1 MKEMQA
7 FAKSHPEL
15 GEIEGRTK
23 AIFLENLQ
31 RGAPTEEAPL
41 VDQTPAK
48 APAKTPAKTPKFVAA
63 EGELNVSM
71 ENTKAEMEAFAKSHP
86 ELGEIEG
93 RTKAIFLENLQRAW
107 AQRGSG
113 LGWVV
118 QTPAVQKKA
127 AALTRAAMPVSV
139 ENTMKELQKFAATFK
154 NQIGEVEGR
163 TKAVYFANLC
173 TALEQR
179 GLLK

>member
-1 MKEMQA
+1 MQA

-31 RGAPTEEAPL
+31 RAWAQRGSAPTPAKVE
-41 VDQTPAK
+41 QTPAK

-107 AQRGSG
+107 AQRG
-113 LGWVV
+113 
-118 QTPAVQKKA
+118 
-127 AALTRAAMPVSV
+127 
-139 ENTMKELQKFAATFK
+139 
-154 NQIGEVEGR
+154 
-163 TKAVYFANLC
+163 
-173 TALEQR
+173 
-179 GLLK
+179 

>member
-1 MKEMQA
+1 MSNTMKEMQA

-23 AIFLENLQ
+23 AIFLENLERAWAQ
-31 RGAPTEEAPL
+31 RGAPTEEA
-41 VDQTPAK
+41 
-48 APAKTPAKTPKFVAA
+48 PKFVAA

-107 AQRGSG
+107 GQRGSG

-118 QTPAVQKKA
+118 QTPAVQ
-127 AALTRAAMPVSV
+127 
-139 ENTMKELQKFAATFK
+139 
-154 NQIGEVEGR
+154 
-163 TKAVYFANLC
+163 
-173 TALEQR
+173 
-179 GLLK
+179 

>member
-1 MKEMQA
+1 MSNTMKEMQA

-23 AIFLENLQ
+23 AIFLENLERAWAQ

-48 APAKTPAKTPKFVAA
+48 APAKTPKFVAA

-93 RTKAIFLENLQRAW
+93 RTKAIF
-107 AQRGSG
+107 
-113 LGWVV
+113 
-118 QTPAVQKKA
+118 
-127 AALTRAAMPVSV
+127 
-139 ENTMKELQKFAATFK
+139 
-154 NQIGEVEGR
+154 
-163 TKAVYFANLC
+163 
-173 TALEQR
+173 
-179 GLLK
+179 

>member
-1 MKEMQA
+1 MSNTMKEMQA

-31 RGAPTEEAPL
+31 RAWAQRGAPTAEAPV

-71 ENTKAEMEAFAKSHP
+71 ENTK
-86 ELGEIEG
+86 GEIEG

-127 AALTRAAMPVSV
+127 PALTRAAMPVSV